1 MTALLHLVIFLTNL
15 ALASNNQS
23 GIQRM
28 KRAVLRTYEDK
39 PPKKKAVTRMLLMS
53 MYRALR
59 ERFGPRHWW
68 PAGSPFEVCVG
79 AILTQNTSWKNV
91 AKAIDSLKAAGRLDP
106 SRIYYT
112 GHDELAQII
121 KPAGYFNVKATRLRN
136 FINHLVEKHGGD
148 LDSFF
153 SAPVTTLRE
162 ELLSIKGIGKETADS
177 MILYAA
183 NKPIFVVDAY
193 TKRILYRH
201 GLVTADADY
210 DTMQTIFES
219 NIPLEV
225 DLFNDFHAQLVAA
238 GHHYCKRIPLCD
250 KCPLQPFL

>member
-1 MTALLHLVIFLTNL
+1 MKTL
-15 ALASNNQS
+15 ALP
-23 GIQRM
+23 
-28 KRAVLRTYEDK
+28 TYEDK
-39 PPKKKAVTRMLLMS
+39 LPKERAVTGTLLMS
-53 MYRALR
+53 MYHALR

-68 PAGSPFEVCVG
+68 PASSPFEVCVG

-91 AKAIDSLKAAGRLDP
+91 AKAIDSLRAADKLDP
-106 SRIYYT
+106 NRIYKT

-148 LDSFF
+148 LDSLF
-153 SAPVTTLRE
+153 SAPVAMLRE
-162 ELLSIKGIGKETADS
+162 ELLTVRGIGKETADS
-177 MILYAA
+177 MMLYAA
-183 NKPIFVVDAY
+183 NKPIFVADAY

-201 GLVTADADY
+201 GLVNEDADY
-210 DTMQTIFES
+210 DTMQAIFEANLPS
-219 NIPLEV
+219 DV

-238 GHHYCKRIPLCD
+238 GHHYCKRVPMCE